1 MTRNEKCGKILY
13 TNTYGGT
20 FGSNFRESG
29 VVVMKKGL
37 IFGLLLLLIG
47 FLFWAMVIS
56 QLTNPVE
63 DVAAKMDKENF
74 EWFTCPS
81 CSKLFMA
88 EATAKKGSCPYCG
101 FTMMLGVEQKR
112 VLATSVDKSQFASF
126 LCPACNKLFFAYQT
140 GETGNCPY
148 CGEPI
153 LLAAPA
159 TVSPENA
166 LPAPVA
172 FVKDYGGAIL
182 LAVVVLLALASA
194 AIYLILQNRVIL
206 SLDPV
211 GGALPDK
218 QKIELLK
225 RQIKKKHLSLGA
237 SASDDIKINHPS
249 LKNFKCTLSF
259 VRVGGNTHTYLKRD
273 VNEPILVNDKPEYS
287 VQLKDRD
294 RIKLGDIVFE
304 VHEHRN

>member
-1 MTRNEKCGKILY
+1 
-13 TNTYGGT
+13 
-20 FGSNFRESG
+20 
-29 VVVMKKGL
+29 MKKGL

-47 FLFWAMVIS
+47 FLFWVMVIS
-56 QLTNPVE
+56 QLSNPVQ
-63 DVAAKMDKENF
+63 DIAVKMDKENF

-81 CSKLFMA
+81 CAKLFMA

-126 LCPACNKLFFAYQT
+126 LCPACNKLFFAYKT
-140 GETGNCPY
+140 GETGRCPY

-159 TVSPENA
+159 TVSPEDT
-166 LPAPVA
+166 LPAALV
-172 FVKDYGGAIL
+172 FVKDYGGMIF
-182 LAVVVLLALASA
+182 LAMIVLGVLAAVG
-194 AIYLILQNRVIL
+194 IYLMLQNRVIL
-206 SLDPV
+206 SLEPV
-211 GGALPDK
+211 GGALRDK

-225 RQIKKKHLSLGA
+225 RQIKKKHLTLGA

-259 VRVGGNTHTYLKRD
+259 VRVGGNTHAYLKRD
-273 VNEPILVNDKPEYS
+273 VNEPIWVNNKPEYN
-287 VQLKDRD
+287 VQLKNRD
-294 RIKLGDIVFE
+294 KIKLGDIVFE
-304 VHEHRN
+304 VHENRN